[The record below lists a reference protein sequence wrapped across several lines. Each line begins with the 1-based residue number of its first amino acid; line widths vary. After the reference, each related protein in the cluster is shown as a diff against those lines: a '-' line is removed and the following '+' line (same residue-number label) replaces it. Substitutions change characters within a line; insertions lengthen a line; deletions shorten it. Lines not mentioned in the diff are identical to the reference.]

1 MSIKNGFEDIEI
13 IVDPSL
19 PPNTSKL
26 VDVSEG
32 HDESVIQT
40 YVPRRGSRPWPPF
53 GGGLSREEG
62 TLLRAGMTEEC
73 CARSFISTAPIFPCG
88 FHELAVEWLHMSKEE
103 RDVVLDFAK
112 SVRGKR

>member
-19 PPNTSKL
+19 PPNTFKL

-62 TLLRAGMTEEC
+62 TLLRAGM
-73 CARSFISTAPIFPCG
+73 SG
-88 FHELAVEWLHMSKEE
+88 FHELAGEWLRLSKDE
-103 RDVVLDFAK
+103 RDVLLDYAK
-112 SVRGKR
+112 QLGVK